1 MNEKRLGILLFV
13 ASVLAMIGYFW
24 WLFLSPEEW
33 TILNRPLKDWALIV
47 PILIIVYAFLFI
59 IAWIG
64 RTMASTP
71 RPLSAMEKAA
81 EEKKETEKEE
91 E

>member
-1 MNEKRLGILLFV
+1 VKDRKLGVLLFV

-24 WLFLSPEEW
+24 WLFLSPVDW
-33 TILNRPLKDWALIV
+33 IILDRPFRDWALIV

-71 RPLSAMEKAA
+71 RPLSALEKAA
-81 EEKKETEKEE
+81 EEKEETEKEE

>member
-1 MNEKRLGILLFV
+1 MNEKRVGILLFV

-24 WLFLSPEEW
+24 WLFLSPNW
-33 TILNRPLKDWALIV
+33 IILNRPLRDWALII
-47 PILIIVYAFLFI
+47 PIVIIVYAFLFI
-59 IAWIG
+59 VAWIG

-71 RPLSAMEKAA
+71 RPLSAMEQAS
-81 EEKKETEKEE
+81 EEKEETEKEE

>member
-1 MNEKRLGILLFV
+1 VDEKRLGILLFV
-13 ASVLAMIGYFW
+13 ASLLAMIGYFW
-24 WLFLSPEEW
+24 WLFLSPQEW
-33 TILNRPLKDWALIV
+33 TIFNRPLRDWALIV

-71 RPLSAMEKAA
+71 PPLSALEKSDED
-81 EEKKETEKEE
+81 EEKTKKEE
-91 E
+91 K